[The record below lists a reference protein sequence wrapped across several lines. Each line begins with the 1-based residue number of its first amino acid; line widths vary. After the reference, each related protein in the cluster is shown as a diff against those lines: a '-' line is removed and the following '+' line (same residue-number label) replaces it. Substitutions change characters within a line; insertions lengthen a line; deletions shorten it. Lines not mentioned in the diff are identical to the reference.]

1 MPFDRVSPRRKAVG
15 GKTNVVFGIYLS
27 FLDLRNYTD
36 SLKEIGFRTN
46 DISVL
51 FPEGALSKKTSSHDN
66 TDDLLEGRKSDS
78 ETLIAGSLGW
88 LTCIGPPAAGELAD
102 ALIDLGFPAY
112 AAERYEDR
120 IRGGGIL
127 TAVRCPQPAM
137 TESVCEI
144 LARTGAVGILVTG
157 EKKTATLS
165 RPVGDE
171 TSPLRF
177 ESRSFV
183 LEQPPEARWATGMG

>member
-1 MPFDRVSPRRKAVG
+1 VG
-15 GKTNVVFGIYLS
+15 GKSNVVFGIYLS

-51 FPEGALSKKTSSHDN
+51 FPEGALSKKTSSPGGVHNHSSDP
-66 TDDLLEGRKSDS
+66 LEGQNSDA
-78 ETLIAGSLGW
+78 EPLIGGSLGW
-88 LTCIGPPAAGELAD
+88 LTCIAPPAAGELACS
-102 ALIDLGFPAY
+102 LVGLGIPAY

-120 IRGGGIL
+120 IRSGGIL

-144 LARTGAVGILVTG
+144 LARTGAVGILVAG
-157 EKKTATLS
+157 EPKPCAEPA
-165 RPVGDE
+165 RQE
-171 TSPLRF
+171 ASPLRF
-177 ESRSFV
+177 DSRSFV
-183 LEQPPEARWATGMG
+183 LEQPPAAQWASRG

>member
-1 MPFDRVSPRRKAVG
+1 M
-15 GKTNVVFGIYLS
+15 
-27 FLDLRNYTD
+27 
-36 SLKEIGFRTN
+36 
-46 DISVL
+46 
-51 FPEGALSKKTSSHDN
+51 
-66 TDDLLEGRKSDS
+66 EGRKSDS
-78 ETLIAGSLGW
+78 GILIAGSLGW
-88 LTCIGPPAAGELAD
+88 LTCVAPPAAGELASS
-102 ALIDLGFPAY
+102 LVGLGIPAY

-120 IRGGGIL
+120 IRSGGIL

-144 LARTGAVGILVTG
+144 LARTGAVGIMVTG

-165 RPVGDE
+165 RPESDE

-183 LEQPPEARWATGMG
+183 LEQPPEAQWATRMG